1 MQKFTVLELKKI
13 RWLILLVVP
22 MLLIACGAPNVE
34 WELKISGNV
43 SNPITYSFDELAK
56 MEFVDLND
64 VLMERSRGED
74 EVRSFSGVPLD
85 KLLEAAGAP
94 DDISTITAIAAD
106 GYAIEISKDE
116 MVNGIVALM
125 QSGEWIVDE
134 DPDAGPIRLVFPT
147 MPANRWIFQVNE
159 IVINQ

>member
-1 MQKFTVLELKKI
+1 MHKFTVLELKKI
-13 RWLILLVVP
+13 RWLILLVFP
-22 MLLIACGAPNVE
+22 MLLTACRVSNVE

-64 VLMERSRGED
+64 VLMERSR
-74 EVRSFSGVPLD
+74 
-85 KLLEAAGAP
+85 P